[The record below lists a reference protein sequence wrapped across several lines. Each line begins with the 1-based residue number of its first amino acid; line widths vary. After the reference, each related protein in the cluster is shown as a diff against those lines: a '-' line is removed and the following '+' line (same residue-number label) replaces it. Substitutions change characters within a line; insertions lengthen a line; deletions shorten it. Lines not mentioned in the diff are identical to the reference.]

1 MVTDKFVVTC
11 HRIQGKICVKVW
23 DLQMALISQSAAGEL
38 QGSGDGSVYLL
49 FQKDFDEPNPHPLRT
64 WTLNADE
71 LQIILSSEVKDE
83 SNEPRTKSII
93 ALNFV

>member
-23 DLQMALISQSAAGEL
+23 DLQMALISQSAGEL
-38 QGSGDGSVYLL
+38 QGSGNGSVYLV
-49 FQKDFDEPNPHPLRT
+49 FQKDFDEPDPRPMRT
-64 WTLNADE
+64 WTLNADPF
-71 LQIILSSEVKDE
+71 QIILSSEVKDF
-83 SNEPRTKSII
+83 SNEPRTKSIV